1 MIFLPRVP
9 WLILPVF
16 SHRQRSMLSADETG
30 DYRAAPEKLHIQ
42 TFPFPSDPPCSF
54 SPLHFCRDTPDLSE
68 KWSIGEEEN
77 YFADMAYCLSLNW
90 QSAMSDG
97 RKSLSREAN
106 LSLQSDELKD
116 HGLSNQ
122 DTICGTILNVHKRVT
137 NRRQFHIYG
146 LPMHEDA
153 IYFLNTKVKCELCQ
167 L

>member
-30 DYRAAPEKLHIQ
+30 ITGLPQKSSTFKL
-42 TFPFPSDPPCSF
+42 FPFP
-54 SPLHFCRDTPDLSE
+54 LTLRAHFPRFTFAVTPRTSRK

-97 RKSLSREAN
+97 RTSLSREAN

-122 DTICGTILNVHKRVT
+122 DAICGTSLNVHKRVT

-146 LPMHEDA
+146 LPMHEHA
-153 IYFLNTKVKCELCQ
+153 IYFVNTKVKCKLCQ